1 MGEERTDSS
10 VMSGC
15 CRWAYGL
22 RLPLRRSL
30 TATIAPIC
38 SGAPLRRM
46 YARMCGA
53 KYPPAPA
60 STGMLNGG
68 AIDSAHMAFDS
79 DCFSNATAS
88 TRRCTPAWTR
98 LVATI
103 PVVPPTEPAV
113 CTRSS
118 GLPTAPS
125 ASARYSS
132 GIITPS
138 NRSGAFPTTT
148 ASISAWVAPAS
159 ARARSTAS
167 RQSPA
172 MDTSLRRA
180 RCRVCPTPRTAAGC
194 FIVLPGS
201 LASGAPLRHRL
212 PSSLVASLLAPQ
224 SRRRRAPSARSP
236 GLHHAHEV
244 LLQGRAAGGVAERAA
259 GPAGDYLLCRRP
271 DPRQARGEHR
281 VAGQDAARWIDRCGP
296 AQTQDVTENN
306 LLMRERRV
314 QLRDLDPR
322 CPGRAPGLGRGRRG
336 GQVAGAQRR
345 RVDPVLEASDPGR
358 ALAQLAGPLAGGED
372 HDRGPVPDRRA
383 VVRAQRL
390 GDVGLAEQLLGGDL
404 AGQLRP
410 RVRHRG
416 GAAVRRDLGHVLLA
430 PHPRLDAEP
439 GLQRGD
445 AHRVGPE
452 RGQQVRVELQR

>member
-1 MGEERTDSS
+1 
-10 VMSGC
+10 
-15 CRWAYGL
+15 
-22 RLPLRRSL
+22 
-30 TATIAPIC
+30 
-38 SGAPLRRM
+38 
-46 YARMCGA
+46 
-53 KYPPAPA
+53 
-60 STGMLNGG
+60 MLNGG

-138 NRSGAFPTTT
+138 NRS
-148 ASISAWVAPAS
+148 
-159 ARARSTAS
+159 RA
-167 RQSPA
+167 
-172 MDTSLRRA
+172 
-180 RCRVCPTPRTAAGC
+180 CPTPRTAAGC

-314 QLRDLDPR
+314 QLGDLDPGG
-322 CPGRAPGLGRGRRG
+322 PGRAAGLGGGRRG
-336 GQVAGAQRR
+336 GQIAGAQRR
-345 RVDPVLEASDPGR
+345 RVDPVLEAGDPGR
-358 ALAQLAGPLAGGED
+358 ALAQLARPLAGRED
-372 HDRGPVPDRRA
+372 HDRGPVADRRA

-390 GDVGLAEQLLGGDL
+390 SDIGLAEQLLGGDL
-404 AGQLRP
+404 AG
-410 RVRHRG
+410 
-416 GAAVRRDLGHVLLA
+416 
-430 PHPRLDAEP
+430 
-439 GLQRGD
+439 
-445 AHRVGPE
+445 
-452 RGQQVRVELQR
+452 